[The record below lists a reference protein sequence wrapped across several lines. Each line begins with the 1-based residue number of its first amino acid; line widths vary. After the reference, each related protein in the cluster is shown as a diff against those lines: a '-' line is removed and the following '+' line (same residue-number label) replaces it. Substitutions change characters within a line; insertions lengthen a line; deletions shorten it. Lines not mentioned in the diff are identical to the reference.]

1 MVNDVKYPQFRK
13 YKNNQS
19 YFKIVSK
26 TSFEEIKREGN
37 IWKFYSFEAKILP
50 DRNFIYDMTFD
61 FENHWEM
68 ISSDEYEQINNKL
81 KDYS

>member
-1 MVNDVKYPQFRK
+1 MVNDMKYPQFRK

-19 YFKIVSK
+19 YFKIASK

-37 IWKFYSFEAKILP
+37 LWKFYSFEAKILP

-61 FENHWEM
+61 YENHRDIINE
-68 ISSDEYEQINNKL
+68 SDFKEKMNLVI
-81 KDYS
+81 